1 MQTNG
6 ITFSATGPDRRR
18 EWKVIMLTRRRT
30 SFCRV
35 VNTLIYREELGY
47 EVFSSDDL
55 PPEGA

>member
-6 ITFSATGPDRRR
+6 IEFSAIGPDRRR
-18 EWKVIMLTRRRT
+18 EWRVIMLTRRRT

-35 VNTLIYREELGY
+35 VNTLIYREESDH
-47 EVFSSDDL
+47 EVFGSDDL